1 MKIVNLMWDIKD
13 TAPID
18 EIAEAV
24 RELSGGTVII
34 EQVDTG
40 LDSYEI
46 QISATNANQQLNRD
60 IAELGEELRKLN
72 QARQN
77 AINIAVELRQLA
89 DRIDPAC

>member
-46 QISATNANQQLNRD
+46 QISATNANQQPRD

-72 QARQN
+72 QAKRD